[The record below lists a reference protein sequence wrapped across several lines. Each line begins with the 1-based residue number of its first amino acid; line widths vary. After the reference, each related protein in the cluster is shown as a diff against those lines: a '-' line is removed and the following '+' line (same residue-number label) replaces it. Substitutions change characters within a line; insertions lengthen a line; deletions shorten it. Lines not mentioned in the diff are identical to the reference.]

1 MVQWKGHSEKN
12 STMIWGWSSFSRDT
26 GIKNSADIINVLKV
40 DRPITLLVLLRQTD
54 LNIVL
59 ETAKRGQIPE

>member
-26 GIKNSADIINVLKV
+26 GIENSVDIINVLKV